1 MRGGRN
7 KTARRGS
14 SREGLDLSLALE
26 RAVSAA
32 NAPRPHKGK
41 GFGLMFS
48 RKRSETEDSKMADAS
63 DDLGIPMKPVRPAG
77 QAPNPV
83 NVAKPPVMPP
93 RAPDLVRPSEP
104 LRPPVPPSRPG
115 EPPVVRS
122 EIDPEARKLI
132 VGRGITLSGEITS
145 CEKLIIEGS
154 VEANLSNCHDVDIAE
169 SGLFKGSASIDE
181 AEIRGR
187 FEGTL
192 TVRKRLLIRATGRV
206 SGTIR
211 YGQIEIEC
219 GGQISGEVQAQPE
232 GDLLNEVASVRAA
245 E

>member
-1 MRGGRN
+1 
-7 KTARRGS
+7 
-14 SREGLDLSLALE
+14 
-26 RAVSAA
+26 
-32 NAPRPHKGK
+32 
-41 GFGLMFS
+41 
-48 RKRSETEDSKMADAS
+48 MADAS
-63 DDLGIPMKPVRPAG
+63 DDLGIPMKPARPAG
-77 QAPNPV
+77 PGPNPV

-93 RAPDLVRPSEP
+93 RAPDLARPGEP
-104 LRPPVPPSRPG
+104 LRPPVLPGRAG
-115 EPPVVRS
+115 EPAAAPRGES
-122 EIDPEARKLI
+122 DPETRKLI

-169 SGLFKGSASIDE
+169 SGLFKGSASIDD

-232 GDLLNEVASVRAA
+232 GDLLSEVASVRAA